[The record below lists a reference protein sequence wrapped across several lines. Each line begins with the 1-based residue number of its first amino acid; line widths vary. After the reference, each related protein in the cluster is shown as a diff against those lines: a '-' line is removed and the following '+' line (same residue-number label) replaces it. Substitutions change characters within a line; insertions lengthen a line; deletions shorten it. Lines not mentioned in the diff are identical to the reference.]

1 MIVLVVA
8 LLIIGALGAACAWLY
23 NRVSQLE
30 KRVDVNLGLSC
41 EYKDD
46 MARLESHLDEVD
58 GHVASLIGMA
68 MQADAANM
76 ERESVLMFC
85 DALGSCAPPRQRD
98 GGEVEEMPPE
108 EGGGTDAEPA
118 AGPEPVT
125 VEPTAA
131 PEPTAVEPVAP

>member
-41 EYKDD
+41 DYKDD

-58 GHVASLIGMA
+58 GHLASLIGMA
-68 MQADAANM
+68 MQADAADV

-85 DALGSCAPPRQRD
+85 DALGSCAPPPRQRD
-98 GGEVEEMPPE
+98 GGEVEEMPPDE
-108 EGGGTDAEPA
+108 E
-118 AGPEPVT
+118 
-125 VEPTAA
+125 AA
-131 PEPTAVEPVAP
+131 PEPTAAPAVEPVTPEPAAVEPVAP

>member
-41 EYKDD
+41 DYRDD

-68 MQADAANM
+68 MQADAADAQ
-76 ERESVLMFC
+76 RDSVLMFC
-85 DALGSCAPPRQRD
+85 DALGTCAPPPRQRD
-98 GGEVEEMPPE
+98 GGEVEEMPPDE
-108 EGGGTDAEPA
+108 EGEGGTAVPEPT
-118 AGPEPVT
+118 PVVEPVT
-125 VEPTAA
+125 
-131 PEPTAVEPVAP
+131 PEPAAVEPVAP